1 MLDVCCLMLSSIH
14 STQPSP
20 TSGPSHLSGHSL
32 SPFLLALPQG
42 LQVLELEQTNR
53 RKRYSIYHPTVL
65 SVSCLLC
72 VMSLSHYL
80 CGETLMVCKK
90 KGALSPIT
98 VGEVPVPSHVFLEL
112 CRLMPSG
119 FYLTFKFST
128 RVPLL
133 STCRLLDAFD
143 SVDCRCM

>member
-1 MLDVCCLMLSSIH
+1 MINAQCACRGECQNRQLLVLLMPESATNARCMLSNALIYP
-14 STQPSP
+14 PSP

-65 SVSCLLC
+65 SVSCHFLITSVVRLLWPAR
-72 VMSLSHYL
+72 
-80 CGETLMVCKK
+80 

-98 VGEVPVPSHVFLEL
+98 VGEVPCHLMCFLS
-112 CRLMPSG
+112 CVG
-119 FYLTFKFST
+119 
-128 RVPLL
+128 
-133 STCRLLDAFD
+133 
-143 SVDCRCM
+143 